1 MIKLINVVK
10 RFDTQT
16 VFDDLTLQIP
26 EGEITVVIGLSG
38 EGKSVLLKLLIGL
51 LHPDSGQILIDDEDI
66 AGMNEHELSRVR
78 KKFGMLFQSA
88 ALLDSL
94 TVFDNLA
101 LPLVEK
107 HNLPP
112 EEISDRVRKALT
124 DVGLRDMDG
133 KFPDEL
139 SGGMKKRV
147 GLARALIMQPK
158 IILFDEPTT
167 GLDPI
172 TDRAIHNLIK
182 DTQGLFG
189 YTAVVVSHDI
199 PAVFDIAD
207 HVAMIYHGRI
217 VEVGTPDEIRQSK
230 HPVVRQFITGALD
243 GPIHVV

>member
-10 RFDTQT
+10 RFDDQT

-51 LHPDSGQILIDDEDI
+51 LHPDSGRILIDDEDI
-66 AGMNEHELSRVR
+66 AGLNEHELSRVR

-112 EEISDRVRKALT
+112 EEISDRVHKALA

-147 GLARALIMQPK
+147 GLARAFIMQPK